1 MSAHAT
7 AVVVAKVLTIITT
20 LMMRVSLLPDFSRM
34 HRNHSTGDMSVMPCL
49 LLFVNCYAV
58 MFYAIAINDML
69 PLFATSVLGIVTGVF
84 FNYFFY
90 RWTAHKRHVMKIFV
104 TAFFVCIVITVYS
117 VLAIF
122 GRTGQSHS
130 SVDTT
135 MGFMTIGTT
144 VGMYMSPMATI
155 VRVIRTKTASSM
167 PFTMGIVNVLNSF
180 CWALYSGLV
189 GNMFI
194 LAPNI
199 AGLSLGT
206 TQLVLTYI
214 YRRKP
219 PVSNEN
225 LDGQAMVSVVIE
237 SPTHAGNYERKL
249 SGEDGSK
256 SPNFVS
262 IQSPKLPS

>member
-7 AVVVAKVLTIITT
+7 AVFVAKVLTMITT
-20 LMMRVSLLPDFSRM
+20 LLMRVSL
-34 HRNHSTGDMSVMPCL
+34 L

-58 MFYAIAINDML
+58 MFYAISIDDML
-69 PLFATSVLGIVTGVF
+69 PLFATSILGIVTGVF

-90 RWTAHKRHVMKIFV
+90 RWTAHKRSVLQIFV
-104 TAFFVCIVITVYS
+104 VAFAVCVTITTYC
-117 VLAIF
+117 VLAIC
-122 GRTGQSHS
+122 GLTGQSHA
-130 SVDTT
+130 SVNTT

-199 AGLSLGT
+199 AGLALGL
-206 TQLVLTYI
+206 TQLILTYI
-214 YRRKP
+214 YRRTP
-219 PVSNEN
+219 S
-225 LDGQAMVSVVIE
+225 LDHFSASLDDPYDQAELSVVVV
-237 SPTHAGNYERKL
+237 SPVQDGGKL
-249 SGEDGSK
+249 SGVGGLK
-256 SPNFVS
+256 SPSFVAMHTPNLS
-262 IQSPKLPS
+262 N